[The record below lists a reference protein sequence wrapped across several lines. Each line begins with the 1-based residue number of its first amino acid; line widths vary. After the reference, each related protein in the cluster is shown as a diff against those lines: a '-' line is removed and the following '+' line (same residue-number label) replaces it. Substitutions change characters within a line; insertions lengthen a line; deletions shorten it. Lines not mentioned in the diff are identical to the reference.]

1 MVEQDSV
8 NVLIIDRN
16 NNAEQV
22 IETIRKHGKKVKIV
36 KIIEVPSILPDFIDE
51 DMENYISLSDIPEGV
66 DLLYPF
72 TAHPDFSIHSGFL
85 AKNRGIPVLLFP
97 EIDPITRQLGL
108 KREVERITEGKVC
121 VIAPKTTCSITPSST
136 LNCSKFNIFAEELG
150 VPELSVKI
158 DKKTGTIEKIMV
170 HRGAPCGATWGVA
183 KLLIGTHYSDA
194 VRRAGLLTQSY
205 CAGTRGYDLIKGAG
219 SIYTSA
225 KIHAKAVE
233 RALKKALKTD
243 K

>member
-1 MVEQDSV
+1 MGEQDSV

-22 IETIRKHGKKVKIV
+22 IETIQKHGKKVKIV

-66 DLLYPF
+66 DILYPF

-158 DKKTGTIEKIMV
+158 DEKTGTIEKIVV

-219 SIYTSA
+219 SIYTAA

-233 RALKKALKTD
+233 RALKKALKAN

>member
-1 MVEQDSV
+1 MNEQEFV
-8 NVLIIDRN
+8 KVLIIDRN

-22 IETIRKHGKKVKIV
+22 IETIHKHGKNVKII

-51 DMENYISLSDIPEGV
+51 DIENYIPLNDIPEDV
-66 DLLYPF
+66 DILYPF

-85 AKNRGIPVLLFP
+85 AKEKGIHVLLFP
-97 EIDPITRQLGL
+97 EIDPATRQLGL

-121 VIAPKTTCSITPSST
+121 VIAPKTTCAITPIST
-136 LNCSKFNIFAEELG
+136 MDCSKFNIFAEELG
-150 VPELSVKI
+150 MPELSIKI
-158 DKKTGTIEKIMV
+158 DEKTGTIEKVVV

-183 KLLIGTHYSDA
+183 DLLVGTHYSDV

-219 SIYTSA
+219 SIYTAA

-233 RALKKALKTD
+233 RALKKGLKTD

>member
-1 MVEQDSV
+1 MNEQDFV
-8 NVLIIDRN
+8 KVLIIDRN

-22 IETIRKHGKKVKIV
+22 IQTVQKYGKKVNIV

-51 DMENYISLSDIPEGV
+51 DIENYISLSDIPEGV
-66 DLLYPF
+66 DILYPF

-85 AKNRGIPVLLFP
+85 AKNKGIPVLLFP
-97 EIDPITRQLGL
+97 DIDPITRQLGL
-108 KREVERITEGKVC
+108 KREVERITEGKVF
-121 VIAPKTTCSITPSST
+121 VIAPKTTCSITPIT
-136 LNCSKFNIFAEELG
+136 TMNCSKFNIFAEELG
-150 VPELSVKI
+150 IPELSIKI
-158 DKKTGTIEKIMV
+158 DEKTGILKKVLV

-183 KLLIGTHYSDA
+183 ELLIGTHYTNA

-219 SIYTSA
+219 SIYTAA

-233 RALKKALKTD
+233 RAFKKALKTN